1 MTSVFFVF
9 ECSVKFN
16 FVEDSR
22 MLGLMTCKDIPL
34 DGFYIRMD
42 GHYQSLYMLMGA
54 IVIYLMADLS
64 PLILVSES
72 LPKSS

>member
-1 MTSVFFVF
+1 MTSVLCVH
-9 ECSVKFN
+9 ECSVKFG
-16 FVEDSR
+16 FVQDSR

-42 GHYQSLYMLMGA
+42 GHYQLLYTLMGA
-54 IVIYLMADLS
+54 IVTYLMAGLS
-64 PLILVSES
+64 PLIWVLES